1 MCFLSRWLMDWAM
14 YGART
19 RATDVS
25 DSCRNDNCRC
35 VETVD
40 PVELVSPDNIRHQ
53 ADRGCSAVIDAPVRV
68 CSVLY
73 LLQPRAP
80 PPTVLMFFGRAMHLP
95 SYPPKFSAMTDLNP
109 PDGDPPTYDDENV
122 GERPAPPQRKR
133 SYSQAFAPPET
144 PYPTSDEF
152 WYNVYNSMQPSVH
165 SRREYGPFMR
175 RETPEPPQAFVRTEG
190 SAARYSTHGAPA
202 RLPTVM
208 IPELRERLGGPMQAP
223 PCPNTMHGHSHP
235 TIVPDNMRPGQGQ
248 HRHAELTQFVT
259 ISPPIIHAPVEGPRS
274 FGSPPHSHQEG
285 MHVIPTYDGAQHRN
299 VQMFDDFQESAQRRT
314 YRGFQIRN
322 CDCYRR
328 QPDVL
333 RICDYKAQWN
343 GPDLLKVTTYYQVPH
358 TASSKQYELE
368 LMWDDPT
375 SVAVPID
382 SPRRHRPWIWCH
394 VVQVGNP
401 HGRPTIDMIVTAA
414 EGESTSSGSSTSAV
428 GGNDK
433 LSLKKEP
440 PLSKDFGLIP
450 IPRRVRYDV
459 DVPPEFGI
467 WLSVLFGVT
476 CTFSVANLYYCQPL
490 LIKLSQSFNVS
501 YSEVSRIP
509 TLLQAGYAVGLLL
522 ISPMGDLVRRRPLV
536 LISTLVPTALT
547 IGLAATSSIVAFQT
561 LSFFI
566 GVSTVAAPVLIPL
579 AADLAPPARRAS
591 AMAIVLSG
599 LLLGIV
605 IARVFAGLI
614 AQFAS
619 WRIVYYAAVGIQAA
633 VLATLY
639 FTVPDYPAKNAG
651 MTYIGIL
658 WSMAKLAVTEPQLI
672 QACLILIASDA
683 CFTNFW
689 VTLTFILGRAPYHY
703 STLVIGLF
711 GLIGLF
717 GVTMAPFVGRLVDR
731 LVPWYGALF
740 ATLCLAATW
749 AIQTGAGGVSIVAV
763 VIACLGLDLF
773 GQMQQLSLTTSVFG
787 ISDDARSRLNALM
800 ILSIFIGQVMG
811 TAVGTKV
818 YLDHGWR
825 ASGAVSLGWVGWQ
838 LVILLLR
845 GPYVDRYTWF
855 GYKGGAA
862 WRKEDQADVGEDAA
876 DDEKKQDVTEQAV
889 NPV

>member
-1 MCFLSRWLMDWAM
+1 MS
-14 YGART
+14 
-19 RATDVS
+19 
-25 DSCRNDNCRC
+25 
-35 VETVD
+35 
-40 PVELVSPDNIRHQ
+40 
-53 ADRGCSAVIDAPVRV
+53 
-68 CSVLY
+68 
-73 LLQPRAP
+73 
-80 PPTVLMFFGRAMHLP
+80 
-95 SYPPKFSAMTDLNP
+95 
-109 PDGDPPTYDDENV
+109 
-122 GERPAPPQRKR
+122 
-133 SYSQAFAPPET
+133 
-144 PYPTSDEF
+144 
-152 WYNVYNSMQPSVH
+152 
-165 SRREYGPFMR
+165 
-175 RETPEPPQAFVRTEG
+175 
-190 SAARYSTHGAPA
+190 
-202 RLPTVM
+202 
-208 IPELRERLGGPMQAP
+208 
-223 PCPNTMHGHSHP
+223 
-235 TIVPDNMRPGQGQ
+235 
-248 HRHAELTQFVT
+248 
-259 ISPPIIHAPVEGPRS
+259 
-274 FGSPPHSHQEG
+274 
-285 MHVIPTYDGAQHRN
+285 
-299 VQMFDDFQESAQRRT
+299 
-314 YRGFQIRN
+314 
-322 CDCYRR
+322 
-328 QPDVL
+328 
-333 RICDYKAQWN
+333 
-343 GPDLLKVTTYYQVPH
+343 
-358 TASSKQYELE
+358 
-368 LMWDDPT
+368 
-375 SVAVPID
+375 
-382 SPRRHRPWIWCH
+382 
-394 VVQVGNP
+394 
-401 HGRPTIDMIVTAA
+401 VTAA
-414 EGESTSSGSSTSAV
+414 KGESTSSGSSTSVAV
-428 GGNDK
+428 DIGK
-433 LSLKKEP
+433 PSLEREP
-440 PLSKDFGLIP
+440 PRFRDFGIIP
-450 IPRRVRYDV
+450 IPRRVRYDPN
-459 DVPPEFGI
+459 VPPEFGI

-547 IGLAATSSIVAFQT
+547 IGLATTSSITAFQT

-619 WRIVYYAAVGIQAA
+619 WRIVYYAAVGVQAA

-651 MTYIGIL
+651 MAYVGIL

-683 CFTNFW
+683 CYTNFW

-717 GVTMAPFVGRLVDR
+717 GVTMAPLVGRLVDR
-731 LVPWYGALF
+731 LVPWYAALF

-749 AIQTGAGGVSIVAV
+749 AIQTGAGGVGIAAV

-800 ILSIFIGQVMG
+800 ILSMLTDLNSPLLCFQIFIGQVMG

-845 GPYVDRYTWF
+845 GPHVERYTWL
-855 GYKGGAA
+855 GYQGGAA
-862 WRKEDQADVGEDAA
+862 WRKAEEQTDVREDAA
-876 DDEKKQDVTEQAV
+876 DDEKKQDVTSTEQAV